1 MQLDKV
7 LLSRMLSL
15 EDFGRYM
22 LATFV
27 SSGLLV
33 ILTPV
38 FNVIYPRLSSLVV
51 TGDTVEMIALYRSG
65 TRFLSTVLFPIVVVA
80 AAFSTDI
87 IYAWTRNLD
96 LATTT
101 APIASLLLL
110 GTGVNGVM
118 IFPYALQLAYGR
130 TKLSLAIIISLIA
143 IYMPLTIY
151 LVLSF
156 GAIGGALAWLSLNLL
171 YLVYGAWMTH
181 RFLLKGIGPAW
192 LGRDVVAPL
201 ALSLTTVLTGW
212 QLGHVEGAY
221 LANLFLGGALVLFA
235 MSANIFLFQRQ
246 SLKKLWQ
253 QYQAT

>member
-1 MQLDKV
+1 MTGVAVSGVILLQLDKV

-51 TGDTVEMIALYRSG
+51 TGDIAETITLYRSG
-65 TRFLSTVLFPIVVVA
+65 TRLLSTVLFPIVVAA
-80 AAFSTDI
+80 AAFSEDI
-87 IYAWTRNLD
+87 IFIWTRNLD

-110 GTGVNGVM
+110 GTGVNGIM

-130 TKLSLAIIISLIA
+130 TKLSITIILSLIA
-143 IYMPLTIY
+143 VYIPLTIF
-151 LVLSF
+151 LVTSF
-156 GAIGGALAWLSLNLL
+156 GAIGGAMAWLSLNLL

-181 RFLLKGIGPAW
+181 RYLLHGIGAAW
-192 LGRDVVAPL
+192 LGL
-201 ALSLTTVLTGW
+201 KALPGP
-212 QLGHVEGAY
+212 
-221 LANLFLGGALVLFA
+221 F
-235 MSANIFLFQRQ
+235 
-246 SLKKLWQ
+246 
-253 QYQAT
+253 